1 MAKVL
6 LIQSAFMYKHHTHL
20 QPLGI
25 MFVASAIRSKGHD
38 VRIVDMKV
46 ENIGVAE
53 TIRRVGE
60 FKPDV
65 LGITAMTYE
74 SDCMHALATQARKTM
89 PDMPV
94 VVGGAHAANMPDET
108 LLKGK
113 DINYVVI
120 GEGEQTFTELL
131 EVLENGGDV
140 HGVKGIAFR
149 DNGEVVRTEPR
160 PYIEDLDAWPFPA
173 WDLIPVKK
181 YFDIPRGGIIFHY
194 KEFMTV
200 FSSRSCPY
208 QCIYCH
214 RNLGKVYRARKPE
227 RVVDEIEILVKDYGI
242 REIEFMDDMFNLS
255 KERVQHICQAIG
267 ERGLDIKMT
276 FPNGMRADLLD
287 VKTLKALKAAGM
299 YRTML
304 AIESGSPRMQK
315 LMKKNVKLE
324 KAKEII
330 EEAVKLGIMTHGAFM
345 LGFPTETAD
354 EMRMTIDFARRS
366 KFHTAAFYRV
376 LPFPGSELYEM
387 VKKEK
392 PDMEVTPER
401 FEYHSSDINLSR
413 VSEEMVTG
421 FRKRAYLQFY
431 LNPIRLFRILF
442 RLPNKM
448 YLVPRLI
455 KMFINRALEQ

>member
-1 MAKVL
+1 LAKVL

-25 MFVASAIRSKGHD
+25 MFVASAIRSKGHE

-46 ENIGVAE
+46 ENIGVSE
-53 TIRRVGE
+53 TMRRVGD

-74 SDCMHALATQARKTM
+74 SDCMHALAEQARETM
-89 PDMPV
+89 PEMPV

-113 DINYVVI
+113 GIDYVVI

-131 EVLENGGDV
+131 EALENGGDV
-140 HGVKGIAFR
+140 RGVKGLAFR
-149 DNGEVVRTEPR
+149 DNGKVVRTDPR

-173 WDLIPVKK
+173 WDLIPVEK

-214 RNLGKVYRARKPE
+214 RNLGKAYRARKPE
-227 RVVDEIEILVKDYGI
+227 RVVDEIETLVRDYGI

-267 ERGLDIKMT
+267 DRGLDIKMT

-287 VKTLKALKAAGM
+287 VETLKALKAAGM

-315 LMKKNVKLE
+315 FMKKNVKLE

-345 LGFPTETAD
+345 LGFPTETAE
-354 EMRMTIDFARRS
+354 EMQMTIDFATRS

-401 FEYHSSDINLSR
+401 FEYHSSDINLSG

-431 LNPIRLFRILF
+431 LNPIRLFRIFF

-448 YLVPRLI
+448 YLVPRLM
-455 KMFINRALEQ
+455 KMFINRALEK